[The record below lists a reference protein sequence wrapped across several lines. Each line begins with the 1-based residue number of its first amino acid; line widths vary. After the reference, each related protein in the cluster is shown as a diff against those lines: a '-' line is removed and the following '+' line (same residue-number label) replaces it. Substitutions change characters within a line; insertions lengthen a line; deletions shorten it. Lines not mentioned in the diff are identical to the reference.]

1 MKKILSLALCILL
14 IQQLLPYAAVASEE
28 DASDENH
35 VVLTIGDN
43 STRSGPRYN
52 ENLGMWQYLAE
63 LVGVEIKYVF
73 LSDEEYAARLASG
86 DLPDIVATSKNLSGI
101 LENGVA
107 LNVDPYLE
115 EYCPN
120 FLKGDMRLTY
130 DVFKQLGN
138 EGDGFYF
145 FPAKIGYNGVGYDN
159 ETSTRG
165 YIVRWDY
172 YKELGYPPIN
182 NEDDYLNVLL
192 QMHKNHPFTEDGY
205 PTYLYGT
212 DSFSGY
218 DTAFRS
224 ELSLDYWAP
233 YKYQNNMFTNE
244 VYDGYTD
251 PAHSM
256 WWACMKWENKL
267 YRAGKADGSYDMELF
282 TQTQEQFD
290 AKCARGQYLGRHSV
304 YRGLYNESVKKDPDT
319 LTGYNIVP
327 TAAANYY
334 TNVYQLL
341 GNGPGYMWFISAGSP
356 HKEEALRLFNFMCDP
371 DFVRE
376 LTLGRRGETW
386 DYDEDGVPR
395 MNEYGQQQLDAY
407 RAGSTDPDNYFVKW
421 GGFDI
426 VPSNWPL
433 LRDNSTHPD
442 GYTVDFATINREYE
456 AATMTNNI
464 SRDICEH
471 YGVELP
477 TDAFYKA
484 GGLDFRNDC
493 GEAISSCLSSLSRD
507 QLRILSDAE
516 TLLKDVEVDLIL
528 AETDE
533 EWESIRDETIRK
545 LVDMGEPEVFKA
557 YQKMWNEAAD
567 VIVPMVREI
576 QIKNGIDPYEPEQ
589 YADHGNGVENLA
601 PAQKEG
607 TDHENG
613 TEDTSPAQKEA
624 ADYENG
630 TEDTSPAQK
639 EGTDHETGTEDT
651 SPAPDGNKKN
661 ETGTEVQEP

>member
-1 MKKILSLALCILL
+1 MILML
-14 IQQLLPYAAVASEE
+14 QPYPAAAERPSASQDPVPAE
-28 DASDENH
+28 SR

-43 STRSGPRYN
+43 STRSGNRYN
-52 ENLGMWQYLAE
+52 KDLGLWQYLAD
-63 LVGVEIKYVF
+63 LVGVEIKYVYM
-73 LSDEEYAARLASG
+73 SADDYAAGLASG
-86 DLPDIVATSKNLSGI
+86 DLPDIVATNKNLSTI

-107 LNVDPYLE
+107 LDADPYLE

-120 FLKGDMRLTY
+120 LLKGDARLAY
-130 DVFKQLGN
+130 DVFKKLGN
-138 EGDGFYF
+138 EGGGFYF
-145 FPAKIGYNGVGYDN
+145 FPTKIGYNGVGFDN
-159 ETSTRG
+159 ETSSRG
-165 YIVRWDY
+165 YVVRWDY

-182 NEDDYLNVLL
+182 NEDDYLKVLQ
-192 QMHKNHPFTEDGY
+192 QMHENHPFTEEGY

-212 DSFSGY
+212 DNFTGY

-233 YKYQNNMFTNE
+233 YRYQNNMFTNE

-256 WWACMKWENKL
+256 WWACMEWHNKL
-267 YRAGKADGSYDMELF
+267 YRAGREDGSYDLELF
-282 TQTQEQFD
+282 TQTLEQFE

-327 TAAANYY
+327 TAAATYY

-341 GNGPGYMWFISAGSP
+341 GNGPGYMWFISANSP
-356 HKEEALRLFNFMCDP
+356 HKEEALKLFNFMYDP

-376 LTLGRRGETW
+376 LTLGRKGETW
-386 DYDEDGVPR
+386 DYDENGIPR

-407 RAGSTDPDNYFVKW
+407 RAGSTDPDNYYVKW
-421 GGFDI
+421 GSFDI
-426 VPSNWPL
+426 MPSNWPL
-433 LRDNSTHPD
+433 LRDNSAHPD
-442 GYTVDFATINREYE
+442 GYAVDFATINREYE

-464 SRDICEH
+464 ARDICEH

-493 GEAISSCLSSLSRD
+493 GEAISSCLSSLNRD
-507 QLRILSDAE
+507 QLRVLSEAD
-516 TLLKDVEVDLIL
+516 TLLEDVMVDLIL

-533 EWESIRDETIRK
+533 KWGSVRDQTIQK
-545 LVDMGEPEVFKA
+545 LVEMGEPEVFKA
-557 YQKMWNEAAD
+557 YQKMWNKAAD

-576 QIKNGIDPYEPEQ
+576 QIKNGVEPYTPEQ
-589 YADHGNGVENLA
+589 YADYGNGTGEDFQA
-601 PAQKEG
+601 PE
-607 TDHENG
+607 
-613 TEDTSPAQKEA
+613 EA
-624 ADYENG
+624 ADSG
-630 TEDTSPAQK
+630 TGREDTAS
-639 EGTDHETGTEDT
+639 
-651 SPAPDGNKKN
+651 AP
-661 ETGTEVQEP
+661 EESEEREAGTEVQEP

>member
-1 MKKILSLALCILL
+1 MKRILSFVLSILMVL
-14 IQQLLPYAAVASEE
+14 LLPPYPAAASESE
-28 DASDENH
+28 PAESR

-52 ENLGMWQYLAE
+52 ENLGVWQYLAD
-63 LVGVEIKYVF
+63 LVGVDIEYVF
-73 LSDEEYAARLASG
+73 MTDEEYAAGLASG
-86 DLPDIVATSKNLSGI
+86 DLPDIVATNKNLSRV

-107 LNVDPYLE
+107 LNADPYLKE
-115 EYCPN
+115 FCPN
-120 FLKGDMRLTY
+120 LLQGDAKLTY
-130 DVFKQLGN
+130 DVFKKLGN

-165 YIVRWDY
+165 YVVRWDY

-212 DSFSGY
+212 DNFTGY

-233 YKYQNNMFTNE
+233 YRYQNNMFTNE

-256 WWACMKWENKL
+256 WWACMEWENKL
-267 YRAGKADGSYDMELF
+267 YRAGREDGSYDLDLF
-282 TQTQEQFD
+282 TQTLEQFN
-290 AKCARGQYLGRHSV
+290 AKCARGQYMGRHSV

-327 TAAANYY
+327 TAAATYY

-341 GNGPGYMWFISAGSP
+341 GNGPGYMWFISANSP
-356 HKEEALRLFNFMCDP
+356 HKEEALKLFNFMYDP

-376 LTLGRRGETW
+376 LTLGRKGETW
-386 DYDEDGVPR
+386 DYDENGIPR
-395 MNEYGQQQLDAY
+395 MNEYGQQQLAAY

-421 GGFDI
+421 GSFDI
-426 VPSNWPL
+426 MPSNWPL
-433 LRDNSTHPD
+433 LRDNSAHPD
-442 GYTVDFATINREYE
+442 GNPVDFATINREYE

-464 SRDICEH
+464 ARDICEH

-493 GEAISSCLSSLSRD
+493 GEAISSCLSSLNRN
-507 QLRILSDAE
+507 QLRILSEAD
-516 TLLKDVEVDLIL
+516 TLLEDVMVDLIL
-528 AETDE
+528 ADSDE
-533 EWESIRDETIRK
+533 KWDSIQDETIRK
-545 LVDMGEPEVFKA
+545 LVKMDEPAVFEA
-557 YQKMWNEAAD
+557 YQKMWNDAAD

-576 QIKNGIDPYEPEQ
+576 QMRNGVEPYTPEQ
-589 YADHGNGVENLA
+589 YAGYGNGWGKAHPTPEENGDRGSGTGEDSQVPEENADHGS
-601 PAQKEG
+601 G
-607 TDHENG
+607 TG
-613 TEDTSPAQKEA
+613 
-624 ADYENG
+624 
-630 TEDTSPAQK
+630 
-639 EGTDHETGTEDT
+639 
-651 SPAPDGNKKN
+651 
-661 ETGTEVQEP
+661 VQEP